1 MPRWVAFS
9 ALTLVVLAVVL
20 LSARA
25 SERVVSELAEPPPRP
40 VSFPD
45 GADHLDAADR
55 SGVGGADPRPS
66 PIAMSANVGA
76 SHALLAAVLVA
87 GVWLAEIPSSALGI
101 GTAAVGDVLV
111 IGTGIGLAVA
121 AANTLLGGLLDADPS
136 AALRELLGPDSAVG
150 WALLL
155 LVVLPVIAG
164 FEELLFRAILIG
176 AFAEGA
182 GLPPWVL
189 AVGSS
194 AVFAAGH
201 GAQGR
206 LGIAVTGALG
216 FVLAV
221 AFVTTGSLGTVVVA
235 HYVINAVEFVL
246 AEGIDY
252 EPFEST

>member
-9 ALTLVVLAVVL
+9 ALILVVLSFVL

-25 SERVVSELAEPPPRP
+25 SERVVSELAEPTAPDDSSPDRP
-40 VSFPD
+40 
-45 GADHLDAADR
+45 DAAGR
-55 SGVGGADPRPS
+55 SGVEDVSDPRPS
-66 PIAMSANVGA
+66 PTAMLANVGA
-76 SHALLAAVLVA
+76 SHALLGAVLAV
-87 GVWLAEIPSSALGI
+87 GVWLAEVPLSALGI
-101 GTAAVGDVLV
+101 GTTADTDVLV
-111 IGTGIGLAVA
+111 VGIGLGLAVA
-121 AANTLLGGLLDADPS
+121 AANALLGGLLDADPS

-176 AFAEGA
+176 AFAEGF
-182 GLPPWVL
+182 GLPPWSL

-216 FVLAV
+216 LVLAA

-235 HYVINAVEFVL
+235 HYVVNAVEFVL
-246 AEGIDY
+246 AEGVGY

>member
-1 MPRWVAFS
+1 VPRWVAFS
-9 ALTLVVLAVVL
+9 ALTLVVLSFVV

-25 SERVVSELAEPPPRP
+25 SERVVSELAEPTARADSSPDRP
-40 VSFPD
+40 
-45 GADHLDAADR
+45 DAAGR
-55 SGVGGADPRPS
+55 SGVEDVSDPRPS
-66 PIAMSANVGA
+66 PTAMLANVGA
-76 SHALLAAVLVA
+76 SHALLGAVLVV
-87 GVWLAEIPSSALGI
+87 GVWLAEVPLPALGI
-101 GTAAVGDVLV
+101 GTTADTDVLV
-111 IGTGIGLAVA
+111 VGIGLGLAIA
-121 AANTLLGGLLDADPS
+121 AANALFGGLLDADPS

-176 AFAEGA
+176 AFAEGF
-182 GLPPWVL
+182 GLPPWSL

-206 LGIAVTGALG
+206 LGIAVTGVLG
-216 FVLAV
+216 LVLAA

-246 AEGIDY
+246 AEGIGY

>member
-25 SERVVSELAEPPPRP
+25 SKRVVSELAEPMPRS
-40 VSFPD
+40 VSLPD
-45 GADHLDAADR
+45 GADHLDAVAT
-55 SGVGGADPRPS
+55 GVGRADTRPS
-66 PIAMSANVGA
+66 PIAMLANVGA

-87 GVWLAEIPSSALGI
+87 GVWLAEIPLSAI
-101 GTAAVGDVLV
+101 GVGTTAAADALV
-111 IGTGIGLAVA
+111 AGTGIGLAVA

-136 AALRELLGPDSAVG
+136 AVLRELLAPDSPVG
-150 WALLL
+150 WVLLL

-176 AFAEGA
+176 AFAEGV
-182 GLPPWVL
+182 GLPTWFL

-206 LGIAVTGALG
+206 LGVAVTGAFGL
-216 FVLAV
+216 VLAV
-221 AFVTTGSLGTVVVA
+221 AFVTTGSLAVVAIA

-246 AEGIDY
+246 AEGPGY
-252 EPFEST
+252 EPFGST